1 MTASMNTSATAG
13 AAGTAGSPSASRA
26 GNTSNTGNSNPARA
40 TGTSKN
46 TAFFQRSPLTQTL
59 YAFRREFLI
68 VGVFSMVANLLML
81 MPTIYMLQVFDRVM
95 LSQSEIT
102 LIVVS
107 LITLFM
113 FGMMAFAEWSRS
125 RVLASRR
132 SARRPAKQP
141 GL

>member
-13 AAGTAGSPSASRA
+13 AAGTAGSPGASRA
-26 GNTSNTGNSNPARA
+26 GNTSDTGNTSGRNPARA

-95 LSQSEIT
+95 LSQSEVT

-107 LITLFM
+107 LITLF
-113 FGMMAFAEWSRS
+113 S
-125 RVLASRR
+125 LA
-132 SARRPAKQP
+132 
-141 GL
+141 